1 MGSPVAAAQGK
12 GFLEEFVARLTDT
25 PLATFDSNTNATLDS
40 SNVTFPLHQ
49 SLYLDAAHEVAI
61 LNFLAALNMTALSP
75 TVPSETSP
83 ETDGHVF
90 DASKVVPM
98 ATAWQAQVLE
108 CAPSVPTRQIR
119 FLVNDAVVPHSY
131 AGCDPKDFNGLCA
144 VETVV
149 KALKAR
155 IGEIDFGFDCHANY
169 TLPTTLTDLNGRA
182 PRS

>member
-12 GFLEEFVARLTDT
+12 GFLEEFVARLTGT
-25 PLATFDSNTNATLDS
+25 PLTSYDSNTNRTLDADPI
-40 SNVTFPLHQ
+40 TFPLNH

-61 LNFLAALNMTALSP
+61 LNFMAALNMTALSP
-75 TVPSETSP
+75 TVPSEDHP

-98 ATAWQAQVLE
+98 ATAWQSQILE
-108 CAPSVPTRQIR
+108 CAPSFPTRQIR
-119 FLVNDAVVPHSY
+119 FLVNDAVVPQTY
-131 AGCDPKDFNGLCA
+131 AGCDPKEYNGLCA
-144 VETVV
+144 LDTVV
-149 KALKAR
+149 KALKER
-155 IGEIDFGFDCHANY
+155 IDEIDFDYDCNANY